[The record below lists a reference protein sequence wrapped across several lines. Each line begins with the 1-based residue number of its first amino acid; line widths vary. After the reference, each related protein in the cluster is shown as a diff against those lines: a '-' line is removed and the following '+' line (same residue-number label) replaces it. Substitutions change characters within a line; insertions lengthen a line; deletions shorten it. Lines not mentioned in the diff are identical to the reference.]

1 MQLTTSFIR
10 SRRVNKDTMS
20 ASDRDSD
27 AMICYPIASTI
38 HGSVQRPFGIVPS
51 HVGSDQADGER
62 RTVTD

>member
-1 MQLTTSFIR
+1 
-10 SRRVNKDTMS
+10 MS